1 MAAGPQNKRYAWTK
15 RILAIGQLLVIAA
28 FLGGMLWTADWWRGH
43 LVAKVANAWAA
54 VAAYVVALLLLYEL
68 VSMPLNF
75 ISGFVIEHRYRMS
88 NQTLLGWTWELA
100 KEIAVS
106 LVLTLPLVEVVYWLL
121 RAFPEAWWL
130 LACGVWVVFTVVI
143 GRLGPTLIL
152 PLFFKTEPL
161 ADEDLRDGIE
171 RLAADT
177 GLTLDGVYRLNLSKT
192 TKKANAALAG
202 MGRTRRVLLGDTLLE
217 KFSPAEILVV
227 FAHELGHHVHR
238 HIWKLLGLAAGVAFV
253 GLWAAHVAL
262 RWGVMR
268 FGFSGIADVTAFP
281 LLCIVLG
288 AVGLLLLPIQNA
300 CSRHMERQCDA
311 FAIAKT
317 QDADSFVSAM
327 RKLAGQNLA
336 DTDPHPLVELIF
348 YSHPPISKRI
358 AAAQ

>member
-1 MAAGPQNKRYAWTK
+1 
-15 RILAIGQLLVIAA
+15 
-28 FLGGMLWTADWWRGH
+28 
-43 LVAKVANAWAA
+43 
-54 VAAYVVALLLLYEL
+54 
-68 VSMPLNF
+68 
-75 ISGFVIEHRYRMS
+75 
-88 NQTLLGWTWELA
+88 
-100 KEIAVS
+100 
-106 LVLTLPLVEVVYWLL
+106 VVYWLL

-177 GLTLDGVYRLNLSKT
+177 GLTVDGVYRLNLSKT

-217 KFSPAEILVV
+217 KFSPAEILIV

-238 HIWKLLGLAAGVAFV
+238 HIWKLLGLAAGVALV

-262 RWGVMR
+262 RWSVVQ

-288 AVGLLLLPIQNA
+288 AVGLLLLPVQNA

-311 FAIAKT
+311 FAIART

-327 RKLAGQNLA
+327 RKLGGQNLA
-336 DTDPHPLVELIF
+336 DTDPHPLVELLF